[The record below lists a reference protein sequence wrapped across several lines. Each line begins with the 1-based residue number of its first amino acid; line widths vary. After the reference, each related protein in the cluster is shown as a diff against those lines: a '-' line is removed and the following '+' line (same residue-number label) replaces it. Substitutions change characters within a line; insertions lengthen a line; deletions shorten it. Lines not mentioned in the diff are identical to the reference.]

1 LTLIKAARFFPLYSE
16 KDQKD
21 GTMQPDLLARYS
33 APVPRYTSYPTAP
46 HFHPGVGADTYAR
59 WLSREDG
66 DEPLSLYLHVPFCD
80 RLCWY
85 CGCHTKQVRRY
96 DPVGAYVDALVAEI
110 ALVASHLPKRR
121 SVGTIH
127 FGGGSPTI
135 LSPSD
140 LTRLRQVLDATF
152 DVDPTAE
159 ISVEI
164 DPGYVDAVKLAAWR
178 DFGMTRASVGVQ
190 DFDPAVQK
198 AINRPQSFQQT
209 QRVVSLLRDLGIGG
223 VNLDV
228 VYGLP
233 HQTKESLEETLALSL
248 SMQPDRFAIFGYAH
262 VPWMKKHQTLIDE
275 AALAGVEERLEMLQ
289 LIGEQLSAAGYL
301 AIGIDH
307 FARPGDSLAQALD
320 RGEVK
325 RNFQGYTTD
334 RAPSLIGFGASSIGR
349 VEGGYVQNIVATGDY
364 IRTVREGR
372 LPIAKGFALSPIDR
386 AVGDAIEGL
395 MCAYEFS
402 VSALKARYGAA
413 AESVRADAERIA
425 ADDTDGFIRFDGDRF
440 EVLPQGRLFV
450 RTIAARFDR
459 YFGAGKA
466 RHSVAV

>member
-1 LTLIKAARFFPLYSE
+1 
-16 KDQKD
+16 
-21 GTMQPDLLARYS
+21 MQPDLLARYS

-46 HFHPGVGADTYAR
+46 HFHPGVGAETYAR
-59 WLSREDG
+59 WLRAEEG
-66 DEPLSLYLHVPFCD
+66 DAPLSLYLHVPFCD

-96 DPVGAYVDALVAEI
+96 DPVAAYVDALVAEI

-121 SVGTIH
+121 QVGTIH

-135 LSPSD
+135 LSPAD
-140 LTRLRQVLDATF
+140 LTRLRQVLDAHF
-152 DVDPTAE
+152 DVDPAAE
-159 ISVEI
+159 VSVEI
-164 DPGYVDAVKLAAWR
+164 DPGYVDAVRLAAWR
-178 DFGMTRASVGVQ
+178 QFGMTRASVGVQ
-190 DFDPAVQK
+190 DFDPAVQA
-198 AINRPQSFQQT
+198 AINRPQSLQQT
-209 QRVVSLLRDLGIGG
+209 QRVVGLLRELGIGG

-233 HQTKESLEETLALSL
+233 HQTKESLKETLRLSL

-275 AALAGVEERLEMLQ
+275 AALAGVEERLEMQ
-289 LIGEQLSAAGYL
+289 RLIGEELRAAGYV
-301 AIGIDH
+301 AVGIDH
-307 FARPGDSLAQALD
+307 FARPGDSLAQALE

-334 RAPSLIGFGASSIGR
+334 RAPSLIGLGASSIGR
-349 VEGGYVQNIVATGDY
+349 VEGGYVQNIVATGEY
-364 IRTVREGR
+364 IRTVAQGY
-372 LPIAKGFALSPIDR
+372 LPVAKGFALSPLDK

-395 MCAYEFS
+395 MCSYAFS
-402 VSALKARYGAA
+402 VDALKACHGAA
-413 AESVRADAERIA
+413 AESVRADAARIEEE
-425 ADDTDGFIRFDGDRF
+425 DTDGFIRFDGDRF